1 MFPYTLITSRIIP
14 EINSTAKLYRHDK
27 SGARIVSITNDD
39 ENKVFGITFRTPPAT
54 SNGIAHIMEH
64 SVLCG
69 SRKYPVKEPFI
80 ELSKSSLK
88 TFINAFTSPDT
99 TFYPLATT
107 NLKDL
112 YNLIDVYLD
121 AVFYP
126 LIHERTLQQE
136 GWHYELSAHDG
147 PLTFK
152 GVVFNEMK
160 GNYSSPDML
169 INYEYSQRSLF
180 PENAYGLDS
189 GGDPSVIPNLTY
201 AEFKSF
207 HKFYYHPS
215 NAYIWFYGDDPEEE
229 RLRYLDTWLEA
240 FDREEVD
247 SLVALQPSWD
257 KPRRLEYRYDSGGS
271 ATPKAYI
278 TLNWLLPE
286 TRDVQLTLA
295 LSILSHILTATPA
308 SPLRKALMDSNLGE
322 DLVGVGLEDSLR
334 QMFYSTGMKGVEIA
348 NLDKVEALIIETL
361 QKLVS
366 EGIDPDMVA
375 ASLNTIEFRLREQN
389 TGGFPRGLFMML
401 KALSTWLYEGDPLEA
416 LAFEAPL
423 NAIKAEVAKD
433 CYFEGLIQKYLLL
446 NPNRSTVTLLP
457 DAEEGKRYT
466 EAEHQR
472 LETARSGMTQ
482 EDIQKVGE
490 SVESLKRYQDT
501 PDSPE
506 ALATIPS
513 LHLSDIDKLVKTI
526 PLTVHKGG
534 ETTLLAHD
542 LFTNGIVYLDL
553 GFDLHG
559 VPQELLPFI
568 GLYGRVL
575 LQMGTETQDYVKLTQ
590 RIGRSTGG
598 ITSAVLTSTIRETTQ
613 SALWFFLRGK
623 AVTSQA
629 SELLAILKDVLL
641 TARLDYRERFK
652 QIVFEEKAHLE
663 ADLLP
668 AGHIV
673 VNRRLRAHFNEAD
686 WAAEQTS
693 GIDYLYFLR
702 TLLEQ
707 IDHDWPG
714 VASHLE
720 SVRKVLI
727 NRASLVANVTLDEA
741 NWKIFQP
748 QLVEFT
754 DALPVSAMQT
764 IRFDRARI
772 TPNEGLVIP
781 AQVNYV
787 AKGANL
793 YALGY
798 KPHGS
803 IHVIRH
809 HLGTTWLWE
818 KIRVQGGAYGGMNA
832 FDQNSG
838 LFTYF
843 SYRDPNLLATLSNY
857 DQTPNFLNNLELSKS
872 ELAKTIIGTISE
884 LDAYQLPDAKG
895 YTSMVRYLTDFTDE
909 FRQRVRDE
917 VLGTTMKDFKKFAE
931 PLTRVAEQGE
941 VVVLGSAEAIEK
953 ANQERAGFLEV
964 RKVL

>member
-1 MFPYTLITSRIIP
+1 MSPYTLITSRSIP
-14 EINSTAKLYRHDK
+14 EINSTVKLYRHDK

-80 ELSKSSLK
+80 ELAKSSLN
-88 TFINAFTSPDT
+88 TFLNAFTTPDT
-99 TFYPLATT
+99 TCYPVATT
-107 NLKDL
+107 NLKDF
-112 YNLIDVYLD
+112 YNLVDVYLD

-136 GWHYELSAHDG
+136 GWHYELNTPDG

-180 PENAYGLDS
+180 PDNAYGLDS
-189 GGDPSVIPNLTY
+189 GGDPSVIPDLTY
-201 AEFKSF
+201 AEFTYF
-207 HKFYYHPS
+207 HESYYHPS
-215 NAYIWFYGDDPEEE
+215 NSYIWFYGDDPEEE
-229 RLRYLDTWLEA
+229 RLRYLNTWLEA
-240 FDREEVD
+240 FDRKEVA

-257 KPRRLEYRYDSGGS
+257 SPRRLEYHYDSGDS
-271 ATPKAYI
+271 VAPKAYI

-286 TRDVQLTLA
+286 TMDVQLTLG

-308 SPLRKALMDSNLGE
+308 SPLRKALIDSNLGE
-322 DLVGVGLEDSLR
+322 DLVGVGLEDGLR
-334 QMFYSTGMKGVEIA
+334 QMFYSTGMKGVQTA

-361 QKLVS
+361 QKLTA

-389 TGGFPRGLFMML
+389 TGRFPRGLFMML
-401 KALSTWLYEGDPLEA
+401 KALSTWQYDGDPLEA

-423 NAIKAEVAKD
+423 NAIKTEIAKSR
-433 CYFEGLIQKYLLL
+433 YFEGLIQKYLLL
-446 NPNRSTVTLLP
+446 NPHRSTVTLLP
-457 DAEEGKRYT
+457 DPEEGKHRT
-466 EAEHQR
+466 ETEYQR
-472 LETARSGMTQ
+472 LEATRIAMTP
-482 EDIQKVGE
+482 EDMQKVAQTMA
-490 SVESLKRYQDT
+490 SLKHYQET

-513 LHLSDIDKLVKTI
+513 LQLSDIDKKVKTL
-526 PLTVHKGG
+526 PLTIQKEG
-534 ETTLLAHD
+534 ESLVLYHD

-553 GFDLHG
+553 GFDLHS
-559 VPQELLPFI
+559 VPQKLLPFI

-575 LQMGTETQDYVKLTQ
+575 LQMVTETQDFVKLTQ

-598 ITSAVLTSTIRETTQ
+598 ITSALLTSTIRESTQ
-613 SALWFFLRGK
+613 SALWLFLRGK

-629 SELLAILKDVLL
+629 SELLAILKEVLL
-641 TARLDYRERFK
+641 TARIDYRERFK
-652 QIVFEEKAHLE
+652 QIVFEEKARLE
-663 ADLLP
+663 AELVP
-668 AGHIV
+668 GGHVV
-673 VNRRLRAHFNEAD
+673 VNRRLRARINEAD
-686 WAAEQTS
+686 WVADQTS

-702 TLLEQ
+702 FLLDE
-707 IDHDWPG
+707 IDKDWPG
-714 VASHLE
+714 VLSRLE
-720 SVRKVLI
+720 GVRKILI
-727 NRASLVANVTLDEA
+727 NRSSMVVNVTLDEA
-741 NWKIFQP
+741 NWKILLP
-748 QLVEFT
+748 QLVELMQ
-754 DALPVSAMQT
+754 ALPVSEMQK
-764 IRFDRARI
+764 IMFDRTRVV
-772 TPNEGLVIP
+772 PNEGLVIP

-809 HLGTTWLWE
+809 YLGTTWLWD
-818 KIRVQGGAYGGMNA
+818 KIRVQGGAYGGMSA

-838 LFTYF
+838 IFTYF
-843 SYRDPNLLATLSNY
+843 SYRDPNLISTLSNY
-857 DQTPNFLNNLELSKS
+857 DQTANFLSNLELSKS
-872 ELAKTIIGTISE
+872 ELTKTIIGTISE
-884 LDAYQLPDAKG
+884 LDVYQLPDAKG
-895 YTSMVRYLTDFTDE
+895 YTSMVRYLTDIPDY

-917 VLGTTMKDFKKFAE
+917 VLGTTVKDFKKFTE

-953 ANQERAGFLEV
+953 ANQIQAGLLDV
-964 RKVL
+964 KRVM